1 MAREQSL
8 TYRIQA
14 KSDRL
19 ERDLALANKKLGR
32 FKNQTRVNMDG
43 IRNSFVGAFGGF
55 IVLSAV
61 QSAIKSLAGF
71 ELQMDKVAAISGATA
86 KQMDELKASALE
98 LGRTTIFTAGEI
110 GKMQEE
116 LARLGFEPDRILASS
131 EAISKLALVTSS
143 ELGEAAKTMAG
154 TLNGFNLEAKESG
167 RVANV
172 MAESFAKSA
181 LNMEKFTV
189 GTANSSAIARV
200 FGASVESNT
209 ARLGK
214 LVDANIDASKAGTDL
229 RKIYIELNA
238 NGLTYD
244 EGMQKIASS
253 TDKIKTA
260 TELFGLRAA
269 GAAVILSGLQG
280 EVKLLA
286 GELLDSNKEI
296 DHMAG
301 VMAGN
306 LSTDMKLFS
315 SSIDGVIQRLHP
327 LKDALSELFQGA
339 TAYVNF
345 INNDQIPTWKRW
357 VGSLTGGILPGI
369 RDQYTETARLF
380 TLEKERAKSLVT
392 DVKQSEASATALRL
406 YNNAVDK
413 TRLGLDAML
422 LSEKI
427 AFNPNIAKVRI
438 ELLGLIKKATEDY
451 TASILK
457 QTNAQITSAEAQ
469 ELFTKKYEDF
479 LKANKLA
486 LNSRRAEAALS
497 VAGEQGSSPMVA
509 MAAQMKIDLVAFKEV
524 TGEYKKTYEKMTD
537 DMIQFND
544 MLSEIVNNTLR
555 NTFAGI
561 GEAIGSGAGLKG
573 ALSNIAGVI
582 GTGIGE
588 IGKLM
593 IAWGVAQIAFDTALK
608 AIFGGGPAAGAAAI
622 VAGTAL
628 VAAGA
633 AVSRAQGALSD
644 SIGGGGGSGGSTGPR
659 GSFTG
664 GATGQSIGV
673 QGEFRIRGEDLVYVL
688 DRQQRGRSR
697 TG

>member
-55 IVLSAV
+55 IVLNAV
-61 QSAIKSLAGF
+61 TSAIKSLAGF

-86 KQMDELKASALE
+86 KQMDELKSSALE

-131 EAISKLALVTSS
+131 KAISKLALVTSS

-154 TLNGFNLEAKESG
+154 TLNGFNLEAEESG

-181 LNMEKFTV
+181 LDMEKFTV

-200 FGASVESNT
+200 FGASVEANT

-244 EGMQKIASS
+244 EGMQKIANS

-260 TELFGLRAA
+260 TELFGIRAA
-269 GAAVILSGLQG
+269 GAAVILSSLQG
-280 EVKLLA
+280 EVKMLT
-286 GELLDSNKEI
+286 GELGDANTEI
-296 DHMAG
+296 DHMAE
-301 VMAGN
+301 VMSGN
-306 LSTDMKLFS
+306 
-315 SSIDGVIQRLHP
+315 
-327 LKDALSELFQGA
+327 
-339 TAYVNF
+339 
-345 INNDQIPTWKRW
+345 
-357 VGSLTGGILPGI
+357 
-369 RDQYTETARLF
+369 
-380 TLEKERAKSLVT
+380 LVT
-392 DVKQSEASATALRL
+392 DWKLLTSAIDGTVQKGKPLNGLLRGLLQNTTDLVAFINHEEIPAFVKLFGVFTIFGGSVRAHSLAVGDSIVLQKKLADQLGKNLALGKAMQSASDIFDHAQDQKMTGLKDMLIWVEKGQSKDLIEIELIKLITAAKKKENDATLAQTAALT
-406 YNNAVDK
+406 A
-413 TRLGLDAML
+413 A
-422 LSEKI
+422 SIAQE
-427 AFNPNIAKVRI
+427 AFN
-438 ELLGLIKKATEDY
+438 
-451 TASILK
+451 
-457 QTNAQITSAEAQ
+457 
-469 ELFTKKYEDF
+469 KKYEDF
-479 LKANKLA
+479 LKVNKLA
-486 LNSRRAEAALS
+486 LNGGRAEASLT
-497 VAGEQGSSPMVA
+497 VAGEQGGSPMAA
-509 MAAQMKIDLVAFKEV
+509 MAAQMKLDLEAFKAV
-524 TGEYKKTYEKMTD
+524 SGEYKDSYDKMTE
-537 DMIQFND
+537 DMIQFNA
-544 MLSEIVNNTLR
+544 MLSEIINNTLS

-561 GEAIGSGAGLKG
+561 GEAIGSGGGLKG
-573 ALSNIAGVI
+573 ALANIAGVI
-582 GTGIGE
+582 GAGISE

-633 AVSRAQGALSD
+633 AVSRAQGKLSD
-644 SIGGGGGSGGSTGPR
+644 SIGGGGGGGASSGPS

-664 GATGQSIGV
+664 GASSQQSIKFEPVIINGT
-673 QGEFRIRGEDLVYVL
+673 DLAL
-688 DRQQRGRSR
+688 ILSNNTNADNRA